1 MENSNYKLVPLDCD
15 SVLKNPVID
24 SIKNQITL
32 IENPEYLSFGNYPV
46 KMDAVIAIICQ
57 NGNLKGILNLK
68 KFIASAPCLF
78 IVLSGQI
85 LQSDCFSE
93 DFKGLAIILSK
104 EFWDGFPFDN
114 SLGFPLFRSIREN
127 PSIDLKQ
134 EELDSMTE
142 YFRLM
147 QRTIR
152 KQENQNRTEAV
163 KYLTIAFFYGF
174 GYQYHQI
181 PEDLNKSKQDK
192 LAEKFLQYV
201 REDYKKH
208 RDVGFY
214 AEKICLTP
222 KYLSKVLKQKSGK
235 TAADWIEDHVIL
247 EAKALLKSTN
257 KTIQQISDE
266 LNFPTQSFFG
276 KYFKRHVGI
285 SPKEY
290 RKN

>member
-1 MENSNYKLVPLDCD
+1 
-15 SVLKNPVID
+15 
-24 SIKNQITL
+24 
-32 IENPEYLSFGNYPV
+32 
-46 KMDAVIAIICQ
+46 MDAVIAIICQ